1 MFDPCVKYYF
11 NDSSDDCDKESI
23 KYLGTFIEYVDFS
36 CGSEL
41 IHEAEAKFEN
51 GLVLTPLRSL
61 RENARGNGAIPLTN
75 CSKLSDLSVEWC
87 KGHYNKI
94 MKIGDPTEDPHSIYS
109 YFEYIYNN
117 LMGIKEK
124 TS

>member
-1 MFDPCVKYYF
+1 MFDTCAKYYF

-23 KYLGTFIEYVDFS
+23 KYLGSFIEYVDFS

-51 GLVLTPLRSL
+51 GLVL
-61 RENARGNGAIPLTN
+61 
-75 CSKLSDLSVEWC
+75 